1 MPPPINIEDPL
12 NKRKVEDN
20 WINEQ
25 KHRIIWLSL
34 GLGLAVALVVYLMV
48 R

>member
-1 MPPPINIEDPL
+1 MLLPINIQDLL
-12 NKRKVEDN
+12 NKRKIEGNRIDEQMRKIN
-20 WINEQ
+20 W
-25 KHRIIWLSL
+25 LGL